1 MEEKERKQKFL
12 QLQFC
17 MLLLALT
24 MLPEFSLAAV
34 VGMSGFNIPVM
45 CCKIVG
51 VVGAGM
57 VLFRFYKSAEAA
69 SAALPTPFL
78 GAAAGAL
85 LISLLTIIPG
95 MPGWLDYIAL
105 IALLVAIYLAKESL
119 GIRWK
124 CWGSQGAYLILLAVL
139 LHVYDGIG
147 DTIMTGLA
155 ALIGLIFYFVGLGKL
170 KSILDDNGI
179 QGISKLKI
187 AVILGIVGVVIGMLP
202 LIGGIIGGIIGIIA
216 FVFEFLGYGALK
228 SSATIGAEGQAGAG
242 KLRISMILVMVG
254 MVLGFFPL
262 IGGTLQAFASLIA
275 LWLVFQG
282 WNMIVIGLEGE
293 VEKSVNSQEAIE

>member
-17 MLLLALT
+17 LLLLALT
-24 MLPEFSLAAV
+24 VLPEFNIGAV
-34 VGMSGFNIPVM
+34 FGLPSFNIPVF
-45 CCKIVG
+45 CCKVVG
-51 VVGAGM
+51 LVGAGL

-69 SAALPTPFL
+69 SSALPTPFL
-78 GAAAGAL
+78 ATAGGGL
-85 LISLLTIIPG
+85 VLVLLTMIPG

-139 LHVYDGIG
+139 MHVYDGIG

-170 KSILDDNGI
+170 KSVLDDKGV

-202 LIGGIIGGIIGIIA
+202 LVGGIIGGIIGIIA
-216 FVFEFLGYGALK
+216 FVFEFLGYGILK
-228 SSATIGAEGQAGAG
+228 SSVTIGAEGQAGAG

-262 IGGTLQAFASLIA
+262 IGGTLQAFTSLVA
-275 LWLVFQG
+275 LWLIFRG
-282 WNMIVIGLEGE
+282 WNMILTGMEGE
-293 VEKSVNSQEAIE
+293 VEKSVK